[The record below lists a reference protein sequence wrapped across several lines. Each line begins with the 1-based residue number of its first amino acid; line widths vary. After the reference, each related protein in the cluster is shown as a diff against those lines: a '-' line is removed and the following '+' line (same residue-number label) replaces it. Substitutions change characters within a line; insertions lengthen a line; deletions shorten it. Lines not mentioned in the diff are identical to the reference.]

1 MECSQCKEDMKVADS
16 YYSSPQD
23 STDVFVNRKMVCIN
37 PKCSNYAGTD
47 LNNPKKFETLRD
59 KVN

>member
-1 MECSQCKEDMKVADS
+1 MKVADS

-47 LNNPKKFETLRD
+47 LNNPKKFEALRD